1 MSKMDRE
8 VKGRWKA
15 EGSWITTDV
24 SVPLKFSCQ
33 DG

>member
-1 MSKMDRE
+1 MSEMDRE
-8 VKGRWKA
+8 VKAGWKV
-15 EGSWITTDV
+15 ERSWITTDV